1 MRPLK
6 NFKGKAIIISAP
18 SGAGK
23 TTLVKRLLKTNL
35 PIKFSIS
42 ACSRKPRENEING
55 KDYYFLTIDEFKTQI
70 QNKSFIE
77 WEEVY
82 QNNFYGTLKDEIDGI
97 WNIQK
102 HVIFDVDVLGGIS
115 LKKYFGKNAIS
126 IFIKPP
132 SLKTLSQ
139 RLVKRNT
146 ENEASICNRIEK
158 SKKEMEYINQFDCI
172 IENDDLND
180 ATKNIIG
187 VVEEF
192 IIML

>member
-1 MRPLK
+1 MSPLK
-6 NFKGKAIIISAP
+6 NFRGKAIIISAP

-23 TTLVKRLLKTNL
+23 TTLVKRLLETGL
-35 PIKFSIS
+35 PIEFSIS

-70 QNKSFIE
+70 QNSSFIE

-82 QNNFYGTLKDEIDGI
+82 ENNFYGTLKKEIDDI
-97 WNIQK
+97 WKMEK
-102 HVIFDVDVLGGIS
+102 HVIFDVDVQGGIS

-132 SLKTLSQ
+132 SLKTLIE

-146 ENEASICNRIEK
+146 ENVASISSRIEK
-158 SKKEMEYINQFDCI
+158 SKKEMKYINEFDCI
-172 IENDDLND
+172 VENDDLSD
-180 ATKNIIG
+180 ATKNIIR

-192 IIML
+192 IIM

>member
-1 MRPLK
+1 MNPLK
-6 NFKGKAIIISAP
+6 NFRGKAIIISAP

-23 TTLVKRLLKTNL
+23 TTLVKRLLETGL
-35 PIKFSIS
+35 PIEFSIS

-70 QNKSFIE
+70 QNSSFIE

-82 QNNFYGTLKDEIDGI
+82 ENNFYGTLKKEIDDI
-97 WNIQK
+97 WKMEK
-102 HVIFDVDVLGGIS
+102 HVIFDVDVKGGIS

-126 IFIKPP
+126 IFINPP
-132 SLKTLSQ
+132 SLKTLIE

-146 ENEASICNRIEK
+146 ENVASISIRIEK
-158 SKKEMEYINQFDCI
+158 SKKEMKYINEFDCVV
-172 IENDDLND
+172 ENDDLSD
-180 ATKNIIG
+180 ATKNIIR

-192 IIML
+192 IIM

>member
-146 ENEASICNRIEK
+146 ESEASIISRIEK
-158 SKKEMEYINQFDCI
+158 SKKEMDYINQFDYI

-192 IIML
+192 IIK

>member
-1 MRPLK
+1 MSPLSD
-6 NFKGKAIIISAP
+6 FTGKAIIISAP

-23 TTLVKRLLKTNL
+23 TTLVKRLLESGL

-42 ACSRKPRENEING
+42 ACSRKPRKDEING
-55 KDYYFLTIDEFKTQI
+55 KDYYFLTIAEFKTQI
-70 QNKSFIE
+70 QNNSFIE

-82 QNNFYGTLKDEIDGI
+82 ENNFYGTLKSEIDGI
-97 WNIQK
+97 WNMGK

-132 SLKTLSQ
+132 SLKTLSE

-146 ENEASICNRIEK
+146 DNKESISSRIAK
-158 SKKEMEYINQFDCI
+158 SKKEMEYINKFDYI
-172 IENDDLND
+172 IKNDELNN

-187 VVEEF
+187 VVEKF
-192 IIML
+192 ILM

>member
-139 RLVKRNT
+139 RLIKRNT
-146 ENEASICNRIEK
+146 ENETSISIRIEK

-192 IIML
+192 IIK

>member
-1 MRPLK
+1 MSPTSD
-6 NFKGKAIIISAP
+6 FIGKAIIISAP

-23 TTLVKRLLKTNL
+23 TTLVKRLLESGL

-42 ACSRKPRENEING
+42 ACSREPRKDEING
-55 KDYYFLTIDEFKTQI
+55 KDYYFLTLAEFKTQI
-70 QNKSFIE
+70 QNNSFIE

-82 QNNFYGTLKDEIDGI
+82 ENNFYGTLKSEIDGI
-97 WNIQK
+97 WNMGK

-132 SLKTLSQ
+132 SLKTLSE

-146 ENEASICNRIEK
+146 DNKESISSRIAK
-158 SKKEMEYINQFDCI
+158 SKKEMEYIDKFDCI
-172 IENDDLND
+172 IKNDELNN

-192 IIML
+192 ILM

>member
-1 MRPLK
+1 MK
-6 NFKGKAIIISAP
+6 NFRGKAIIISAP

-23 TTLVKRLLKTNL
+23 TTLVKRLLETGL
-35 PIKFSIS
+35 PIEFSIS

-70 QNKSFIE
+70 QNSSFIE

-82 QNNFYGTLKDEIDGI
+82 ENNFYGTLKKEIDDI
-97 WNIQK
+97 WKMEK
-102 HVIFDVDVLGGIS
+102 HVIFDVDVQGGIS

-132 SLKTLSQ
+132 SLKTLIE

-146 ENEASICNRIEK
+146 ENVASISSRIEK
-158 SKKEMEYINQFDCI
+158 SKKEMKYINEFDCI
-172 IENDDLND
+172 VENDDLSD
-180 ATKNIIG
+180 ATKNIIR

-192 IIML
+192 ITM

>member
-1 MRPLK
+1 MSP
-6 NFKGKAIIISAP
+6 FSDFIGKAIIISAP

-23 TTLVKRLLKTNL
+23 TTLVKRLLESGL

-42 ACSRKPRENEING
+42 ACSRKPSKDEING
-55 KDYYFLTIDEFKTQI
+55 KDYYFLTIAEFKTQI
-70 QNKSFIE
+70 QNNSFIE

-82 QNNFYGTLKDEIDGI
+82 ENNFYGTLKSEIDGI
-97 WNIQK
+97 WNMGK

-132 SLKTLSQ
+132 SLETLSE

-146 ENEASICNRIEK
+146 DNKESINSRIAK
-158 SKKEMEYINQFDCI
+158 SKKEMEYIDKFDCI
-172 IENDDLND
+172 IKNDELNN
-180 ATKNIIG
+180 ATKNIIE

-192 IIML
+192 ILM

>member
-146 ENEASICNRIEK
+146 ENEASISSRIEK
-158 SKKEMEYINQFDCI
+158 SKKEMDYINQFDYI

-192 IIML
+192 IIK

>member
-82 QNNFYGTLKDEIDGI
+82 ENNFYGTLKDEIDGI
-97 WNIQK
+97 WNLEK
-102 HVIFDVDVLGGIS
+102 HVVFDVDVQGGIS

-132 SLKTLSQ
+132 SIKTLSQ

>member
-1 MRPLK
+1 MRPLR

-23 TTLVKRLLKTNL
+23 TTLVKRLLETGL
-35 PIKFSIS
+35 PIEFSIS

-70 QNKSFIE
+70 QNSSFIE

-82 QNNFYGTLKDEIDGI
+82 ENNFYGTLKKEIDDI
-97 WNIQK
+97 WKMEK
-102 HVIFDVDVLGGIS
+102 HVIFDVDVKGGIS

-126 IFIKPP
+126 IFINPP
-132 SLKTLSQ
+132 SLKTLIE

-146 ENEASICNRIEK
+146 ENVASISSRIEK
-158 SKKEMEYINQFDCI
+158 SKKEMKYINEFDCVV
-172 IENDDLND
+172 ENDDLSD
-180 ATKNIIG
+180 ATKNIIR

-192 IIML
+192 IIM

>member
-1 MRPLK
+1 MNPLK
-6 NFKGKAIIISAP
+6 NFRGKAIIISAP

-23 TTLVKRLLKTNL
+23 TTLVKRLLETGL
-35 PIKFSIS
+35 PIEFSIS

-70 QNKSFIE
+70 QNSSFIE

-82 QNNFYGTLKDEIDGI
+82 ENNFYGTLKKEIDDI
-97 WNIQK
+97 WKMEK
-102 HVIFDVDVLGGIS
+102 HVIFDVDVKGGIS

-126 IFIKPP
+126 IFINPP
-132 SLKTLSQ
+132 SLKTLIE

-146 ENEASICNRIEK
+146 ENVASISSRIEK
-158 SKKEMEYINQFDCI
+158 SKKEMKYINEFDCVV
-172 IENDDLND
+172 ENDDLSD
-180 ATKNIIG
+180 ATKNIIR

-192 IIML
+192 IIM

>member
-1 MRPLK
+1 MNPLK
-6 NFKGKAIIISAP
+6 NFRGKAIIISAP

-23 TTLVKRLLKTNL
+23 TTLVKRLLETGL
-35 PIKFSIS
+35 PIEFSIS

-70 QNKSFIE
+70 QNSSFIE

-82 QNNFYGTLKDEIDGI
+82 ENNFYGTLKKEIDDI
-97 WNIQK
+97 WKMEK
-102 HVIFDVDVLGGIS
+102 HVIFDVDVKGGIS

-132 SLKTLSQ
+132 SLKTLIE

-146 ENEASICNRIEK
+146 ENVASISSRIEK
-158 SKKEMEYINQFDCI
+158 SKKEMKYINEFDCVV
-172 IENDDLND
+172 ENDDLSD
-180 ATKNIIG
+180 ATKNIIR

-192 IIML
+192 IIM

>member
-1 MRPLK
+1 MSPLK
-6 NFKGKAIIISAP
+6 SFRGKAIIISAP

-23 TTLVKRLLKTNL
+23 TTLVKRLLETGL
-35 PIKFSIS
+35 PIEFSIS

-70 QNKSFIE
+70 QNSSFIE

-82 QNNFYGTLKDEIDGI
+82 ENNFYGTLKKEIDDI
-97 WNIQK
+97 WKMEK
-102 HVIFDVDVLGGIS
+102 HVIFDVDVQGGIS

-132 SLKTLSQ
+132 SLKTLIE

-146 ENEASICNRIEK
+146 ENVASISSRIEK
-158 SKKEMEYINQFDCI
+158 SKKEMKYINEFDCI
-172 IENDDLND
+172 VENDDLSD
-180 ATKNIIG
+180 ATKNIIR

-192 IIML
+192 IIM

>member
-1 MRPLK
+1 MSPLK
-6 NFKGKAIIISAP
+6 NFRGKAIIISAP

-23 TTLVKRLLKTNL
+23 TTLVKRLLETGL
-35 PIKFSIS
+35 PIEFSIS

-70 QNKSFIE
+70 QNSSFIE

-82 QNNFYGTLKDEIDGI
+82 ENNFYGTLKKEIDDI
-97 WNIQK
+97 WKMEK
-102 HVIFDVDVLGGIS
+102 HVIFDVDVQGGIS

-132 SLKTLSQ
+132 SLKTLIE

-146 ENEASICNRIEK
+146 ENVASISSRIEK
-158 SKKEMEYINQFDCI
+158 SKKEMKYINEFDCI
-172 IENDDLND
+172 VENDDLSD
-180 ATKNIIG
+180 ATKNIIR

-192 IIML
+192 ITM

>member
-23 TTLVKRLLKTNL
+23 TTLVKRLLETNL

-102 HVIFDVDVLGGIS
+102 HVIFDVDVFGGIS

>member
-1 MRPLK
+1 MRPLR

-82 QNNFYGTLKDEIDGI
+82 ENNFYGTLKDEIDDI
-97 WNIQK
+97 WNMEK

-146 ENEASICNRIEK
+146 ENEASISSRIEK
-158 SKKEMEYINQFDCI
+158 SKKEMDYINQFDYI

-192 IIML
+192 IIK

>member
-70 QNKSFIE
+70 QNKSFVE

-82 QNNFYGTLKDEIDGI
+82 KNNFYGTLKDEIDGI

-146 ENEASICNRIEK
+146 ENEASISSRIEK
-158 SKKEMEYINQFDCI
+158 SKKEMDYINQFDYI

-192 IIML
+192 IIK

>member
-1 MRPLK
+1 MSPLK
-6 NFKGKAIIISAP
+6 NFRGKAIIISAP

-23 TTLVKRLLKTNL
+23 TTLVKRLLETGL
-35 PIKFSIS
+35 PIEFSIS
-42 ACSRKPRENEING
+42 ACSRKARENEING

-70 QNKSFIE
+70 QNSSFIE

-82 QNNFYGTLKDEIDGI
+82 ENNFYGTLKKEIDDI
-97 WNIQK
+97 WKMEK
-102 HVIFDVDVLGGIS
+102 HVIFDVDVQGGIS

-132 SLKTLSQ
+132 SLKTLIE

-146 ENEASICNRIEK
+146 ENVASISSRIEK
-158 SKKEMEYINQFDCI
+158 SKKEMKYINEFDCI
-172 IENDDLND
+172 VENDDLSD
-180 ATKNIIG
+180 ATKNIIR

-192 IIML
+192 ITM

>member
-1 MRPLK
+1 MSPTSD
-6 NFKGKAIIISAP
+6 FIGKAIIISAP

-23 TTLVKRLLKTNL
+23 TTLVKRLLESGL

-42 ACSRKPRENEING
+42 ACSREPRKDEING
-55 KDYYFLTIDEFKTQI
+55 KDYYFLTLAEFKTQI
-70 QNKSFIE
+70 QNNSFIE

-82 QNNFYGTLKDEIDGI
+82 ENNFYGTLKSEIDGI
-97 WNIQK
+97 WNMGK

-132 SLKTLSQ
+132 SLKTLSE

-146 ENEASICNRIEK
+146 DNKESISSRIAK
-158 SKKEMEYINQFDCI
+158 SKKEMEYIDKFDCI
-172 IENDDLND
+172 IKNDELNN

-187 VVEEF
+187 VVEKF
-192 IIML
+192 ILM

>member
-1 MRPLK
+1 MSPLK
-6 NFKGKAIIISAP
+6 NFRGKAIIISAP

-23 TTLVKRLLKTNL
+23 TTLVKRLLETGL
-35 PIKFSIS
+35 PIEFSIS

-70 QNKSFIE
+70 QNSSFIE

-82 QNNFYGTLKDEIDGI
+82 ENNFYGTLKKEIDDI
-97 WNIQK
+97 WKMEK
-102 HVIFDVDVLGGIS
+102 HVIFDVDVQGGIS

-132 SLKTLSQ
+132 SLKTLIE

-146 ENEASICNRIEK
+146 ENVASISSRIEK
-158 SKKEMEYINQFDCI
+158 SKKEMKYINEFDCI
-172 IENDDLND
+172 IENDDLSD
-180 ATKNIIG
+180 ATKNIIR

-192 IIML
+192 IIM

>member
-139 RLVKRNT
+139 RLAKRNT
-146 ENEASICNRIEK
+146 ENEASISSRIEK
-158 SKKEMEYINQFDCI
+158 SKKEMDYINQFDYI

-192 IIML
+192 IIK

>member
-1 MRPLK
+1 MNPLK
-6 NFKGKAIIISAP
+6 NFRGKAIIISAP

-23 TTLVKRLLKTNL
+23 TTLVKRLLETGL
-35 PIKFSIS
+35 PIEFSIS

-70 QNKSFIE
+70 QNSSFIE

-82 QNNFYGTLKDEIDGI
+82 ENNFYGTLKKEIDDI
-97 WNIQK
+97 WKMEK
-102 HVIFDVDVLGGIS
+102 HVIFDVDVKGGIS

-126 IFIKPP
+126 IFINPP
-132 SLKTLSQ
+132 SLKTLIE

-146 ENEASICNRIEK
+146 ENVESISSRIEK
-158 SKKEMEYINQFDCI
+158 SKKEMKYINEFDCVV
-172 IENDDLND
+172 ENDDLSD
-180 ATKNIIG
+180 ATKNIIR

-192 IIML
+192 IIM